1 MEYLI
6 GLVLA
11 LAVAATATLIGFD
24 RERSFYATILIVI
37 ACYYVLFAVMGA
49 SDRSLMIET
58 AIASG
63 FLLIAVVG
71 FKINLWF
78 IVAAIIAHG
87 VFDLTHHLFLD
98 NPGVPRWWPGFC
110 LAFDLIVGG
119 WLAMRLL
126 TRSIIAA
133 NRAGV
138 THSSGGF

>member
-11 LAVAATATLIGFD
+11 ITVAAIGTMVGFD

-37 ACYYVLFAVMGA
+37 AYYYVLFAVMGA
-49 SDRSLMIET
+49 SSRTLMLET
-58 AIASG
+58 AIASA
-63 FLLIAVVG
+63 FLLTAVMG

-78 IVAAIIAHG
+78 IVAAIMAHG
-87 VFDLTHHLFLD
+87 VFDMVHRVFFE

-110 LAFDLIVGG
+110 LTFDVTLGC

-126 TRSIIAA
+126 SRSLTATNQRA
-133 NRAGV
+133 NNA
-138 THSSGGF
+138 